1 HFAGRPSEAAAI
13 HREILPKCQALFS
26 APSPTPV
33 KAVLN
38 MAGVP
43 VGDVRLPLV
52 PLSDEEHRELMRK
65 MQLQIT
71 RVICNCIFL
80 INSRCSSSDKGTNG
94 KRTSPT
100 GTPAM
105 FNTAFTGVGLGAE
118 NSA

>member
-1 HFAGRPSEAAAI
+1 RLLLSLLNSCYFLLLTIPSSVSTYTLSLHDALPISSEAAAI

-71 RVICNCIFL
+71 RV
-80 INSRCSSSDKGTNG
+80 S
-94 KRTSPT
+94 
-100 GTPAM
+100 
-105 FNTAFTGVGLGAE
+105 
-118 NSA
+118 